1 MVKQYIKSI
10 YRIIILLICALA
22 LQFQSSVAL
31 CMSASDDALLPK
43 AEPALSS
50 PTTVQERMKPDL
62 SNIVDSKHSILDT
75 IEKVVKIVAYVV
87 GALWVYFNFFKGRI
101 YKPRL
106 ESKLEGELI
115 KQETTS
121 LIKISI
127 QVKNVGLSKVNIKQ
141 KGTALRLLSYN
152 PTNLNDPWLH
162 QRTISVL
169 LNHEWIEPGEPIEEQ
184 VLIPLPD
191 SKIIAARAELI
202 LVSTKTMWETVVIL
216 T

>member
-10 YRIIILLICALA
+10 SGIIMPLICVLA

-31 CMSASDDALLPK
+31 CISASDDSVVPRV
-43 AEPALSS
+43 ESALSS
-50 PTTVQERMKPDL
+50 PSTVQEHMKTDL
-62 SNIVDSKHSILDT
+62 TNIVDHTHSILDT
-75 IEKVVKIVAYVV
+75 IEKVVKIVAYVA

-121 LIKISI
+121 FIKITI
-127 QVKNVGLSKVNIKQ
+127 QVKNVGLSKVDIKQ

-152 PTNLNDPWLH
+152 PIDLNDPWLH
-162 QRTISVL
+162 QQTISIL
-169 LNHEWIEPGEPIEEQ
+169 LSHEWLEPGEPIEEQ

-202 LVSTKTMWETVVIL
+202 LVSDKTMWETVAIL
-216 T
+216 V